1 MTSAGWLRHG
11 TRMSSLVHKGG
22 WAKCEAEAVRGADE
36 DTDGSV
42 SSARG
47 TGVRAARGAGVDT
60 GVARGAVVDVRS
72 ARDSGWG
79 AWAASGASWGAGAA
93 CGMAT
98 ISEVPTTEEG

>member
-1 MTSAGWLRHG
+1 
-11 TRMSSLVHKGG
+11 MSSLVHKGG

-42 SSARG
+42 GS
-47 TGVRAARGAGVDT
+47 ARGAGVDT
-60 GVARGAVVDVRS
+60 GVACGAVVDVRS

-98 ISEVPTTEEG
+98 ISEVPTTEEW

>member
-1 MTSAGWLRHG
+1 
-11 TRMSSLVHKGG
+11 MSSLVHKGG

-42 SSARG
+42 GSAC
-47 TGVRAARGAGVDT
+47 GAGVDT
-60 GVARGAVVDVRS
+60 GVACGAVVDVRS

>member
-1 MTSAGWLRHG
+1 
-11 TRMSSLVHKGG
+11 MSSLVHKGG
-22 WAKCEAEAVRGADE
+22 WAKCEAEVVRGADE

-42 SSARG
+42 GS
-47 TGVRAARGAGVDT
+47 AGVDT
-60 GVARGAVVDVRS
+60 RVACGAVVDVRS

-79 AWAASGASWGAGAA
+79 AWAASGASWGAGAT

>member
-1 MTSAGWLRHG
+1 
-11 TRMSSLVHKGG
+11 MSSLVHKGG

-36 DTDGSV
+36 DTDGNVGS
-42 SSARG
+42 
-47 TGVRAARGAGVDT
+47 ARGAGVDT
-60 GVARGAVVDVRS
+60 GVACGAVVDVRS